1 MRLEPTDYAAWSDT
15 RPDLTADG
23 VGRGGGLLALDLKV
37 KGPVGSDGLPSARGA
52 LVAFGNTRGPA
63 REEVHGLLERGRPG
77 DKAFN
82 ANTGAGRVEAKR
94 GQYTRAETVHGV
106 DVRVALVE
114 TLGGGLGPELCSLIR
129 DCAEQRQNRLSSRE
143 YDDTTW
149 AARTWHSFTVQKLS
163 VAIQRAMALEIA
175 HALGLSTGADP
186 RAGM

>member
-1 MRLEPTDYAAWSDT
+1 MWRKEAFTEKKKKGAFARKAGDRL
-15 RPDLTADG
+15 R
-23 VGRGGGLLALDLKV
+23 
-37 KGPVGSDGLPSARGA
+37 
-52 LVAFGNTRGPA
+52 AF
-63 REEVHGLLERGRPG
+63 HS
-77 DKAFN
+77 
-82 ANTGAGRVEAKR
+82 
-94 GQYTRAETVHGV
+94 TRAETVHGV